1 MEYLLA
7 FVVFGALIA
16 ICIFG
21 LVSSIRASRE
31 IDRGRPHERPMTGV
45 SGE

>member
-1 MEYLLA
+1 MEYILA
-7 FVVFGALIA
+7 FVVFGVLLA

-21 LVSSIRASRE
+21 LMSSFRASRE
-31 IDRGRPHERPMTGV
+31 IDRGRPHERPMAGV